1 MSKIH
6 DNNFIIRMLYKDV
19 YWLYCTLLLLS
30 FYVHDAFCHRVVKRI
45 YEYELHFSKMLV
57 LVAAP
62 VVNIHSFQW
71 LSGTLLFV
79 TNILNL

>member
-19 YWLYCTLLLLS
+19 YWLHCSSFYFLS

-45 YEYELHFSKMLV
+45 SM
-57 LVAAP
+57 
-62 VVNIHSFQW
+62 
-71 LSGTLLFV
+71 
-79 TNILNL
+79 